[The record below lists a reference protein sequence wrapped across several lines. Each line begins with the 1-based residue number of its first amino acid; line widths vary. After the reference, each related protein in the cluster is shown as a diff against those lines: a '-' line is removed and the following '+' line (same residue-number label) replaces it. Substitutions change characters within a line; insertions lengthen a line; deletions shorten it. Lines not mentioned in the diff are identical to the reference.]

1 MIPVSR
7 RFRLTA
13 PNLRAGLRYDD
24 IKIEQNPDVVKA
36 LERIPA
42 DELVNRCVAAARA
55 SFSESVFS
63 PISRSASLSSNRR
76 LKRAFDIDLKGS
88 WLSPE
93 MQAMQTPFEVRLARP
108 ARGLSFRFS
117 SDLRPS
123 TAVPDARGGRGQA
136 VAPGARAAQRPLPL
150 ALRLMHPPGGVAFD
164 ACSRARSPARA
175 VQKRDESAFTAP

>member
-1 MIPVSR
+1 MTPVSR

-13 PNLRAGLRYDD
+13 PNLREGLRYDD

-108 ARGLSFRFS
+108 AAFPSVSPLTFAPPQPYLTHEE
-117 SDLRPS
+117 DEAKQLRQERELLNGPC
-123 TAVPDARGGRGQA
+123 PW
-136 VAPGARAAQRPLPL
+136 L
-150 ALRLMHPPGGVAFD
+150 
-164 ACSRARSPARA
+164 
-175 VQKRDESAFTAP
+175 